1 MSDRAGVEPSAEQR
15 APRSG
20 DATEAN
26 AGNRRQSN
34 VSRYRERKEAMK

>member
-1 MSDRAGVEPSAEQR
+1 MSDQTG

-26 AGNRRQSN
+26 AGSRRRDDILRPAK
-34 VSRYRERKEAMK
+34 VLEATK

>member
-1 MSDRAGVEPSAEQR
+1 MSDRAG

-26 AGNRRQSN
+26 AGARRPSAAL
-34 VSRYRERKEAMK
+34 RYGERTEAMA

>member
-1 MSDRAGVEPSAEQR
+1 MSDRAG

-26 AGNRRQSN
+26 AGSSRRDAA
-34 VSRYRERKEAMK
+34 SRYDERKEAMA